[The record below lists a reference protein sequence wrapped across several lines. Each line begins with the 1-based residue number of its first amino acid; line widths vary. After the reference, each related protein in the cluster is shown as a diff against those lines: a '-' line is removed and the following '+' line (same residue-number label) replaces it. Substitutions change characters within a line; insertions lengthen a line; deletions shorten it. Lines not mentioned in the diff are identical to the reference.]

1 MAYVKGTMR
10 PKKIVEVYAHKIKWK
25 PTKQYPAKPN
35 SKKIL

>member
-1 MAYVKGTMR
+1 MLRALWDQ
-10 PKKIVEVYAHKIKWK
+10 KKIVEVYAHKIKWK